1 MNEVIKK
8 LGNIGIVPVVAIDD
22 AKDALPLGEALIEG
36 GLPCAEVTFRT
47 DAAEETIKRM
57 SAELSD
63 ITVGAGTVLTIE
75 QVDRAVEAGAKFIVS
90 PGTNPEV
97 VEYCMKNAIPITP
110 GVVTPSE
117 IELALSCGVDI
128 LKFFPAEPSG
138 GLAMIKALAAPYV
151 NVSFM
156 PTGGISSQNVRD
168 YLKYERIFACGGS
181 WMVKKELI
189 NEGRFDEIKQL
200 TREAA
205 EIVREVR
212 SSKA

>member
-1 MNEVIKK
+1 MNEVLEKIGK
-8 LGNIGIVPVVAIDD
+8 IGIVPVVALDD
-22 AKDALPLGEALIEG
+22 AKDALPLGEALMEG
-36 GLPCAEVTFRT
+36 GLPCAEITFRT
-47 DAAEETIKRM
+47 DAAEESIKKM
-57 SAELSD
+57 AAELPD
-63 ITVGAGTVLTIE
+63 MTVGAGTVLSIE

-97 VEYCMKNAIPITP
+97 VRYCVKNDIPITP

-151 NVSFM
+151 DVMFM
-156 PTGGISSQNVRD
+156 PTGGISPENVRD

-189 NEGRFDEIKQL
+189 NSGRFEEIKGL

-205 EIVREVR
+205 KIVSEIRGN
-212 SSKA
+212 K